1 MHRKLIPSL
10 EICGMGS
17 VSPLGLGADAMN
29 SASTSTVE
37 EMDLLDGKKVPVYR
51 AQMTKECLSKWQK
64 EARLRRASPI
74 AFLMMEAASQAYC
87 REKFP
92 GRLGIVSAF
101 FTGSINYS
109 RRFFSD
115 VIEQGQRFA
124 SPALFPETVFNSPTS
139 HVAHVL
145 KADGPAYS
153 IVGDQSAWV
162 NAISTAWCWL
172 KNQTVDY
179 VLVIAAEELEPII
192 VQAYQKRGWMRR
204 NSFIPSEGA
213 GAILL
218 RLNNGGGGMNIS
230 QIADGFSYRSRQQA
244 LQSARDCLDG
254 FSESNRVLKTARKNW
269 FGKIENQILGDSR
282 WEVVDS
288 SPETGEAF
296 VASAAWNTLQGVNFL
311 RKESGSLLVPV
322 WGLNHQCSALLLE
335 NQTSK
340 FGS

>member
-1 MHRKLIPSL
+1 MHRTLNPTL
-10 EICGMGS
+10 QICGMGS

-29 SASTSTVE
+29 SSSVSTGE
-37 EMDLLDGKKVPVYR
+37 EMDLFGGKKTAVYR
-51 AQMTKECLSKWQK
+51 AEMTKDSLSKWQK
-64 EARLRRASPI
+64 EPRLRRASPI
-74 AFLMMEAASQAYC
+74 TFLMMEAASQAYIK
-87 REKFP
+87 EKFP

-179 VLVIAAEELEPII
+179 VLVIAAEELDPII
-192 VQAYQKRGWMRR
+192 VQAYQRSGWMKQKG
-204 NSFIPSEGA
+204 FIPSEGA
-213 GAILL
+213 GAMLL
-218 RLNNGGGGMNIS
+218 RLSESQKGVRIS
-230 QIADGFSYRSRQQA
+230 QVAEGFSYRSRKQA
-244 LQSARDCLDG
+244 MQSAQECISG
-254 FSESNRVLKTARKNW
+254 FSAHKRVLRTAQNNW
-269 FGKIENQILGDSR
+269 FAKIENQILKEGNLKSH
-282 WEVVDS
+282 ES
-288 SPETGEAF
+288 HPMGEAF
-296 VASAAWNTLQGVNFL
+296 VASAAWNTFQGVSL
-311 RKESGSLLVPV
+311 LSRAPGTLLVPI

-335 NQTSK
+335 N
-340 FGS
+340 G